1 MEQVVEAHEELYG
14 TIDEP
19 KGVGLD
25 MFGNPE
31 GTVYREDVC
40 PPELVCVPRETLDE
54 MLYGVDMEYVEET
67 GTIQPMG
74 DAEAIIDFTTDLLFL
89 DVWTILNMAVPLT
102 IFAVYGLTIYAATKY
117 IQKKF
122 K

>member
-14 TIDEP
+14 TINEP

-31 GTVYREDVC
+31 GTIYREDIC
-40 PPELVCVPRETLDE
+40 PPELVCVPRETLNE
-54 MLYGVDMEYVEET
+54 MLYGVDMEYDEET
-67 GTIQPMG
+67 KTIQPMG
-74 DAEAIIDFTTDLLFL
+74 DAEAIIDFTKDLLFL
-89 DVWTILNMAVPLT
+89 DIGVILNMAVPLT
-102 IFAVYGLTIYAATKY
+102 IFAVYGLTLYAAVKY

-122 K
+122 S

>member
-1 MEQVVEAHEELYG
+1 MQEL
-14 TIDEP
+14 DA
-19 KGVGLD
+19 
-25 MFGNPE
+25 FGNPA

-89 DVWTILNMAVPLT
+89 DIWTILNMAVPLT
-102 IFAVYGLTIYAATKY
+102 IFAVYGLTIYAAVKY
-117 IQKKF
+117 IQKKLS
-122 K
+122 

>member
-1 MEQVVEAHEELYG
+1 MQEL
-14 TIDEP
+14 DA
-19 KGVGLD
+19 
-25 MFGNPE
+25 FGNPA

-40 PPELVCVPRETLDE
+40 PPDLVCVPRETLDE

-89 DVWTILNMAVPLT
+89 RCLDYLKHGSPFNNIRSIWFDI
-102 IFAVYGLTIYAATKY
+102 ICSSKVYSKEV
-117 IQKKF
+117 
-122 K
+122 